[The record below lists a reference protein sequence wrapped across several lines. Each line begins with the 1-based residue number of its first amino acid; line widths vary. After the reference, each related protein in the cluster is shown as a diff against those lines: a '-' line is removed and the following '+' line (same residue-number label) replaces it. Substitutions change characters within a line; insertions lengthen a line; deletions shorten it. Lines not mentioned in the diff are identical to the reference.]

1 MDQSVLTRA
10 FQGAFQGPR
19 LIFSVLGWSLLAVAF
34 FLAIRADEVRREW
47 IRVEGVIVDFTSGES
62 EAPIVDYETPDG
74 ERRTITGGVST
85 NPRAGKIGDR
95 VPVYLNPANDDDV
108 RLGTAVEMWF
118 LPGLLGGMGG
128 VFVLVGT
135 LAGGGAGAGRLPGR
149 LSERR
154 IRELRETG
162 ERVMARVTEIIRIG
176 ASATTRIPAH
186 WRLRAMLP
194 NPVSGAPDFVISQP
208 IIVDPTPHVKVGDQI
223 GVYIDRKD
231 PRVYAFDF
239 SMLPFGG

>member
-1 MDQSVLTRA
+1 MDQRVLTRA

-19 LIFSVLGWSLLAVAF
+19 LVFSVIGWGLLSVAL

-47 IRVEGVIVDFTSGES
+47 IRVDGVIVDFTSGES
-62 EAPIVDYETPDG
+62 QAPVVEYETSAGD
-74 ERRTITGGVST
+74 RRTITGGVST
-85 NPRAGKIGDR
+85 NPRIGGVGDR

-128 VFVLVGT
+128 VFVLIGT
-135 LAGGGAGAGRLPGR
+135 LAGGGVGAGRLPGQLR
-149 LSERR
+149 DRR

-162 ERVMARVTEIIRIG
+162 ERVMARVTAIRAQG
-176 ASATTRIPAH
+176 AVPASRMPAH
-186 WRLRAMLP
+186 WRIEASWRDGAGAMRT
-194 NPVSGAPDFVISQP
+194 FISHP
-208 IIVDPTPHVKVGDQI
+208 IAVDPSPHVNVGDEI
-223 GVYIDRKD
+223 GVYIDRQN

-239 SMLPFGG
+239 SMLPFGS